1 LNESWTG
8 LAEAVNAV
16 REELIRARNLGAGS
30 PMPFEVGPI
39 EMEFEVALT
48 RQGTGDAAVKV
59 WVFEAKVGASL
70 ADQRTHRL
78 KVVLNPQHRDGGP
91 AKIGRRPHEH
101 PDPAADDP
109 GT

>member
-16 REELIRARNLGAGS
+16 RQELIRARVLGAGS

-39 EMEFEVALT
+39 EMEFEVALAK
-48 RQGTGDAAVKV
+48 QGAGNAAVKV
-59 WVFEAKVGASL
+59 WVFEAGTSASL
-70 ADQRTHRL
+70 SNQRTHRL

-91 AKIGRRPHEH
+91 AKIGRRPQEH
-101 PDPAADDP
+101 PDTAADDP
-109 GT
+109 RT